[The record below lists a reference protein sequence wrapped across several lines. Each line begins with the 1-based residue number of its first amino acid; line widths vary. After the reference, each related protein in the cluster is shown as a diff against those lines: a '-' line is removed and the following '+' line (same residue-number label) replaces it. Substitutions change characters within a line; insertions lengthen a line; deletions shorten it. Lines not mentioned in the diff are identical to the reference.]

1 MVYITGDTHGD
12 IDIHKLAMRNFPQQ
26 KYMSKNDSLIVC
38 GDFGCVWDGSKCDRY
53 WQKWYDEKSF
63 TTLFVDGNHENH
75 RMLAEFP
82 IVNQYGGSVHQ
93 IQPSL
98 FHLMRGEVFEIDG
111 AKVFCMGGASS
122 HDKHLRK
129 PNISW
134 WEEEIPSKAEFEHAV
149 ETLEKHNWCVDYI
162 VTHCASKS
170 IQAKIASWYEN
181 DAVTSF
187 LQFVEENCRFKH
199 WYFGHYHVDLD
210 IDDRHTALYR
220 RVLPLGGV

>member
-26 KYMSKNDSLIVC
+26 KSMSKNDSLIVC

-111 AKVFCMGGASS
+111 AKAVSLYTS
-122 HDKHLRK
+122 
-129 PNISW
+129 
-134 WEEEIPSKAEFEHAV
+134 PSPR
-149 ETLEKHNWCVDYI
+149 D
-162 VTHCASKS
+162 
-170 IQAKIASWYEN
+170 
-181 DAVTSF
+181 
-187 LQFVEENCRFKH
+187 
-199 WYFGHYHVDLD
+199 
-210 IDDRHTALYR
+210 
-220 RVLPLGGV
+220 